1 MKTGF
6 LLNKSMDEVTRL
18 AISTGLAGLV
28 LLFLPSADLGFRILA
43 SWSTGTL
50 CFLLLIL
57 LMITGAT
64 PEKTRYRAQR
74 QKAKHLGIVLL
85 VVFTAFTSLFV
96 IGAMLANNKDTFTPK
111 VALSIVAILCSWL
124 LMQTM
129 FALHYAAFYYQE
141 DNLSQDK
148 AEVGGLQFASEEPP
162 NYWDFM
168 YFTFTLGMTSQT
180 SDTAL
185 TSSAMRR
192 LALGHTVVSFF
203 FYSVILALT
212 VSIVCGL
219 I

>member
-1 MKTGF
+1 MKTDL
-6 LLNKSMDEVTRL
+6 LLNKSMDEVSRL
-18 AISTGLAGLV
+18 TISISLAGFV
-28 LLFLPSADLGFRILA
+28 LIFLPSADWELRFLA
-43 SWSTGTL
+43 SWSAGTI
-50 CFLLLIL
+50 CFLLLVLQI
-57 LMITGAT
+57 IIDAT

-74 QKAKHLGIVLL
+74 QKAKHLGIFLL
-85 VVFTAFTSLFV
+85 VVCTAFISLFA
-96 IGAMLANNKDTFTPK
+96 IGAVLANNKDTFTPK
-111 VALSIVAILCSWL
+111 VTLSIVAILCSWL

-129 FALHYAAFYYQE
+129 FALHYAAFYYRK
-141 DNLSQDK
+141 DNLNLDK
-148 AEVGGLQFASEEPP
+148 AEVGGLEFASAEPP

-212 VSIVCGL
+212 ISIVSGL